1 MCAYKANIYTIVIKL
16 HNRNKPKLIAPYVK
30 DISQTANRVY
40 TPKTTLHVHSI
51 TPLGSLYNLHPVKQS
66 HLALRVCL
74 VILPNTSYTNYPHIK
89 SFELRHKYSTII
101 LNYKTFYSS
110 SSAFTASIKALCP
123 SPFTPSTLHTRSSI
137 LPEMNG
143 TSCNILKIHRR
154 YTTPSKPTSTPTSPG
169 VTH

>member
-30 DISQTANRVY
+30 DISLTANRVY
-40 TPKTTLHVHSI
+40 TPKTTLHIHSI
-51 TPLGSLYNLHPVKQS
+51 APLSSLYNLHPVKQS

>member
-30 DISQTANRVY
+30 DISLTANRVY

-110 SSAFTASIKALCP
+110 SSASPPPLKHFAHPP
-123 SPFTPSTLHTRSSI
+123 SHQAPSHTLFNTTRDEWHFVQHSQD
-137 LPEMNG
+137 
-143 TSCNILKIHRR
+143 T
-154 YTTPSKPTSTPTSPG
+154 
-169 VTH
+169 